1 MSTKWAWKAIQPRKL
16 CSPVPLSDMTEVDD
30 VKKKKKKDIFCGKA
44 KFLET
49 MDQGST
55 LSR

>member
-30 VKKKKKKDIFCGKA
+30 VKKKKKRTSSVVKPNSWRQWTKEV
-44 KFLET
+44 L
-49 MDQGST
+49 
-55 LSR
+55 